1 MFDIGFDEFLLILV
15 VALFIYG
22 PNKLPDLAKALGRGY
37 AEFRRAT
44 NELKETFE
52 QDETVREIKQEFQKA
67 QNEVLFGKRLLDDP
81 TAAAKTSL
89 TAMINGV
96 IESPEA
102 APDKGGAENKQE
114 EPVAEATGTS
124 DDAKLY

>member
-15 VALFIYG
+15 VALFVYG

-67 QNEVLFGKRLLDDP
+67 QHEVLYGKRF
-81 TAAAKTSL
+81 T
-89 TAMINGV
+89 
-96 IESPEA
+96 EPEA
-102 APDKGGAENKQE
+102 AQPSVPETPRDPVKPSETTPAQNSVENKPE
-114 EPVAEATGTS
+114 ETAVGSAGVT

>member
-15 VALFIYG
+15 VALFVYG

-44 NELKETFE
+44 NELKQTFD
-52 QDETVREIKQEFQKA
+52 QDETVREIKQEFHKA
-67 QNEVLFGKRLLDDP
+67 QNEVLYGKRLLEPD
-81 TAAAKTSL
+81 AAKTTL

-96 IESPEA
+96 VESPDA
-102 APDKGGAENKQE
+102 ASDKNDTGKNQG
-114 EPVAEATGTS
+114 EPAAATSGTT